1 MILVLAII
9 TFIDWLFFKYYFF
22 QWVSFCCQHYN
33 CYGIRMSR
41 ILFEII
47 IIISL
52 FAFFVFLSV
61 DLFLPFIYLLIKLYI
76 TFKLVL
82 YPTYH
87 FMQSLLWNLG
97 WDGTFFHKE
106 NGMVWNELKAHCFK
120 LDRDRNF
127 SFLIIQYL

>member
-1 MILVLAII
+1 
-9 TFIDWLFFKYYFF
+9 
-22 QWVSFCCQHYN
+22 
-33 CYGIRMSR
+33 MSR

-106 NGMVWNELKAHCFK
+106 NGMVLE
-120 LDRDRNF
+120 
-127 SFLIIQYL
+127 

>member
-1 MILVLAII
+1 MSKLLLPTLQMLWHI
-9 TFIDWLFFKYYFF
+9 
-22 QWVSFCCQHYN
+22 
-33 CYGIRMSR
+33 GIRMSR
-41 ILFEII
+41 ILFEI

-82 YPTYH
+82 YPTCH
-87 FMQSLLWNLG
+87 FMHSLLWNLG

-106 NGMVWNELKAHCFK
+106 NGMVLE
-120 LDRDRNF
+120 
-127 SFLIIQYL
+127 